1 MKAGVISLG
10 CAKNQIDTEEMLYY
24 LRLGGIEPTDVLDKA
39 DVLIINTCGFIESAK
54 QESIDA
60 ILSLAKFKQIG
71 TCKLLCVTGCLSQRY
86 SKELMGEIP
95 EIDIIT
101 GIAQYDILPKLISD
115 AISKNTRHLDVTRH
129 KPKEA
134 KGRILLTKPYTAYVR
149 ISDGCD
155 NRCSYCAIPLIRGTF
170 SSRNEDN
177 ILAEMKNLADN
188 GAREQIIIA
197 QDTTR
202 YGTDTKESSIIKL
215 INKAAKIQGIDWLR
229 LLYCYPDETTYELI
243 DTMASHDNVC
253 KYLDLPLQHAS
264 DKILKLMNRRGD
276 IAKVKD
282 ILYYARSKGFTLRT
296 TFIVGFPGEN
306 DEDFE
311 NLLNFTAEM
320 QFDRM
325 GAFTYSR
332 EENTPAYSMPY
343 HVPEHIKLERLDRL
357 MLLQQEI
364 SLKRNRFR
372 IGDEEKLLIVGKE
385 NGYYIARSQKE
396 APDVDGIIYLSS
408 DETITD
414 GSFVKAVIDDADNY
428 DLYATHIGDK

>member
-39 DVLIINTCGFIESAK
+39 DVLIVNTCGFIESAK

-71 TCKLLCVTGCLSQRY
+71 ACKLLCVTGCLSQRY
-86 SKELMGEIP
+86 SKKLMDEIP

-155 NRCSYCAIPLIRGTF
+155 NRCSYCAIPLIRGAF
-170 SSRNEDN
+170 SSRSEDN
-177 ILAEMKNLADN
+177 ILTEMKNLADN

-243 DTMASHDNVC
+243 DTMASHDNIC

-296 TFIVGFPGEN
+296 TFIVGFPGES

-311 NLLNFTAEM
+311 TLLNFTAEM

-332 EENTPAYSMPY
+332 EEDTPAYLMPY

-408 DETITD
+408 DETIAD